1 MKSSPLRKLA
11 AACIVAFGFSVVAV
25 MVVLSVGSK
34 NVTGSDF
41 VEYWAAEQQI
51 VHGGNPYDPVTTLKM
66 EQAAGRDL
74 DKTEVTYSP
83 PVGLVLALPLGY
95 VQSTTGY
102 ILWSLALFA
111 SFALAVWIL
120 WLQHGAPN
128 TLLHL
133 LCFLF
138 APAVVCV
145 LAGQLG
151 IFFLLGVALFLY
163 LHRSWP
169 LLAGAALLPC
179 SLKPHLFVPVAV
191 VLVLWTLSTKAYR
204 VLGGFLLAAAASSA
218 VMWRMDPQ
226 IWTQYLQMVRSQSVM
241 SAVSPT
247 LSAMLRL
254 LVSPRSAW
262 LQFVP
267 EMGACVWAVWYFRRR
282 RAEWDWTDH
291 GLLVLLVSVLCT
303 PYGYFTD
310 DSVLLPAVLTGL
322 YGARSTGRSL
332 LPLFVLGG
340 IGLVE
345 MGQKVKLTTP
355 YYLWSAPAWLAW
367 YLYATRDRVAL
378 AEETAGAASLV
389 D

>member
-1 MKSSPLRKLA
+1 MKRSPLRMFA
-11 AACIVAFGFSVVAV
+11 AACIVAFGFGVVAL

-41 VEYWAAEQQI
+41 VEYWVAAQQI
-51 VHGGNPYDPVTTLKM
+51 AHGGNPYDPAATLRM
-66 EQAAGRDL
+66 EQAAGRNL

-95 VQSTTGY
+95 VTATTGY
-102 ILWSLALFA
+102 VLWSLALFA

-120 WLQHGAPN
+120 WLQHGSPN

-145 LAGQLG
+145 LAAQLG

-163 LHRSWP
+163 LHRTWP
-169 LLAGAALLPC
+169 LLAGVVLLPC
-179 SLKPHLFVPVAV
+179 TLKPHLFVPVAV
-191 VLVLWTLSTKAYR
+191 VLVLWTIHKRTYR
-204 VLGGFLLAAAASSA
+204 VLLGFLLAMAASSA

-226 IWTQYLQMVRSQSVM
+226 IWTQYLQMVKSQSVM

-247 LSAMLRL
+247 LSAMLRVL
-254 LVSPRSAW
+254 ISPHSAW

-267 EMGACVWAVWYFRRR
+267 EMAACVWAIWYFRRW
-282 RAEWDWTDH
+282 RAEWDWMDH
-291 GLLVLLVSVLCT
+291 GLLVMLVAVLCT

-310 DSVLLPAVLTGL
+310 ESVLLPAVLAGL
-322 YGARSTGRSL
+322 YWARSTGRSL
-332 LPLFVLGG
+332 LPLFVVGG
-340 IGLVE
+340 IGLLE
-345 MGQKVKLTTP
+345 MSQKVKLTSP

-367 YLYATRDRVAL
+367 YLYATRDRRVVAGP
-378 AEETAGAASLV
+378 AESAA